1 MGSFLLLTLVDQQIT
16 FSYLLQYQPRR
27 EGRLLQPPP
36 RLRPRKCVPVGTR
49 VPSGH
54 AHRTH
59 VCMQFGSALGYAVC
73 IPAQAGRGS
82 PQPLVPVS
90 TLQGAALFQPRVGSG
105 ARGAAISLGLSAE
118 ELGSSPGCER
128 GAARGAGGHPGRGAT
143 PPGRR
148 AVRQAVP
155 RAGATPPAPP
165 SGTAGG
171 WNPVAAPR
179 PPAPRCA
186 RCGVRRRGRCA
197 RAADPARQPGRAPP
211 SPPAL
216 PGGGCGSGA
225 GEPGELRVT
234 GAPRAVAEDGNG
246 RGRGRE
252 CGVKVPVSRSRLP
265 RGARAR
271 CRVSARSGL
280 SLPRFETF
288 RRRPSPRHAPATAAL
303 AVPGSGQAFASRR
316 PDPFSGRG
324 RSEAA
329 SAGERA
335 GKGAGSPPQGASPGA
350 ALRLRTRGSASA
362 AGSPRRA
369 APGPAPRRR
378 QPPAPREALRTDGL
392 HIGGQQKAALRL
404 KWRRREKMC
413 LQRSTGEGPEDRA
426 CCRRLAAHGLGRGN
440 RRHGSS
446 WGIR

>member
-1 MGSFLLLTLVDQQIT
+1 
-16 FSYLLQYQPRR
+16 
-27 EGRLLQPPP
+27 
-36 RLRPRKCVPVGTR
+36 
-49 VPSGH
+49 
-54 AHRTH
+54 
-59 VCMQFGSALGYAVC
+59 MQVGSALGYAVYT
-73 IPAQAGRGS
+73 PAQAGRGS

-90 TLQGAALFQPRVGSG
+90 PPQGAALFQRRVGTG
-105 ARGAAISLGLSAE
+105 ARGAAISLGLSAA

-128 GAARGAGGHPGRGAT
+128 GAARGAGGHPGRGDT

-148 AVRQAVP
+148 AARHRCRGLERP
-155 RAGATPPAPP
+155 RPPLRRGQPAAGSRWPPPAPP
-165 SGTAGG
+165 RRGALAAGCAGG
-171 WNPVAAPR
+171 AAVPGPQSPHGSRGGLRR
-179 PPAPRCA
+179 P
-186 RCGVRRRGRCA
+186 
-197 RAADPARQPGRAPP
+197 
-211 SPPAL
+211 PPAL

-234 GAPRAVAEDGNG
+234 GAPRAAAEDGHD

-303 AVPGSGQAFASRR
+303 AVPGSGQALASRR
-316 PDPFSGRG
+316 ADPFSGRG

-335 GKGAGSPPQGASPGA
+335 GKGAGSPAQGANPGA
-350 ALRLRTRGSASA
+350 APRLRTRGSASA

-369 APGPAPRRR
+369 GPGPAPRR
-378 QPPAPREALRTDGL
+378 AAGSPRRPG
-392 HIGGQQKAALRL
+392 KR
-404 KWRRREKMC
+404 C
-413 LQRSTGEGPEDRA
+413 GPTA
-426 CCRRLAAHGLGRGN
+426 CT
-440 RRHGSS
+440 
-446 WGIR
+446 

>member
-1 MGSFLLLTLVDQQIT
+1 M
-16 FSYLLQYQPRR
+16 
-27 EGRLLQPPP
+27 
-36 RLRPRKCVPVGTR
+36 
-49 VPSGH
+49 
-54 AHRTH
+54 
-59 VCMQFGSALGYAVC
+59 
-73 IPAQAGRGS
+73 PAW
-82 PQPLVPVS
+82 VEVS
-90 TLQGAALFQPRVGSG
+90 DLF
-105 ARGAAISLGLSAE
+105 GLSAALPLMFVVGGKSVVPE
-118 ELGSSPGCER
+118 VPAQERGEAAAAPAPAAAKEACSSGHTRAERACPPHTRVHAVRVSARLCGVHTRTGRQRQPPAPGACKHAAGGCAFPAPGGHRGPGGSDLARAFSRGARQQPGLRE
-128 GAARGAGGHPGRGAT
+128 GAARG
-143 PPGRR
+143 
-148 AVRQAVP
+148 AVP

-171 WNPVAAPR
+171 WNAVAGPR

-316 PDPFSGRG
+316 PDPFSGVCRPERG
-324 RSEAA
+324 GERRGARREGSGQP
-329 SAGERA
+329 SAGGE
-335 GKGAGSPPQGASPGA
+335 PGGCA
-350 ALRLRTRGSASA
+350 AAPHSRLRLS
-362 AGSPRRA
+362 
-369 APGPAPRRR
+369 RR
-378 QPPAPREALRTDGL
+378 QPPQSRPRPRAAP
-392 HIGGQQKAALRL
+392 QAAPGAPG
-404 KWRRREKMC
+404 
-413 LQRSTGEGPEDRA
+413 SAAD
-426 CCRRLAAHGLGRGN
+426 RRLAHRWSAE
-440 RRHGSS
+440 GSS
-446 WGIR
+446 AP